1 METEFHPPR
10 RAGLFLQGGLVL
22 VLGMAGGYFFLLAAQ
37 DPSGIGFL
45 SLICWSPWRS
55 LHRYPCWA
63 TGWARSLAASYIL
76 RREGLRIRWGLRR
89 EDIPL
94 HQIEWMRPAVEL
106 GFRLPL
112 PWLRWPGALLG
123 SRRVPELGAVEF
135 MAADLTHMILVATP
149 DRIYA
154 ISPSDPKTFMSQF
167 RKVNEL
173 GSLTPLEAQSVYPT
187 VLFGNVWED
196 RLARRLIIGSLG
208 IGLALLTVVGLA
220 VPGLESIAWVGT
232 SEPAPAERLLLLP
245 ILEGIIWLVNLILG
259 VFLHRRGGDFRFG
272 AYLVWSVSALT
283 GLMFLIASLLLVF

>member
-10 RAGLFLQGGLVL
+10 RAGLLLQGGLIL
-22 VLGMAGGYFFLLAAQ
+22 VLGMAGGYFFFLAAQ

-45 SLICWSPWRS
+45 FNMLVALVIFAPLPLLGYR
-55 LHRYPCWA
+55 LYA
-63 TGWARSLAASYIL
+63 LLTASYIL

-135 MAADLTHMILVATP
+135 MAADLAHMILVATP
-149 DRIYA
+149 ERIYA
-154 ISPSDPKTFMSQF
+154 ISPSDTKTFMAQF

-196 RLARRLIIGSLG
+196 RLARGLIIGSFG
-208 IGLALLTVVGLA
+208 VGLALLAVVSLA
-220 VPGLESIAWVGT
+220 VPGLETIAWVGT
-232 SEPAPAERLLLLP
+232 PEPAPAERLLLLP
-245 ILEGIIWLVNLILG
+245 ILDGIFWLVNLVLG
-259 VFLHRRGGDFRFG
+259 VFLHRRGGDFRFA
-272 AYLVWSVSALT
+272 AYLVWGASALT

>member
-45 SLICWSPWRS
+45 FNMLVALAIFAPLPLLGYR
-55 LHRYPCWA
+55 LGA
-63 TGWARSLAASYIL
+63 LLAASYIL

-196 RLARRLIIGSLG
+196 RLARRLIIGSLV